1 MFEEKYGTAKRRL
14 KSEDFSSNTNNEN
27 LKINNN
33 CIGDFILGIYYYN
46 NSLISNNYIQKY
58 HNYII

>member
-27 LKINNN
+27 LKINKFE
-33 CIGDFILGIYYYN
+33 IKKD
-46 NSLISNNYIQKY
+46 
-58 HNYII
+58 IIN